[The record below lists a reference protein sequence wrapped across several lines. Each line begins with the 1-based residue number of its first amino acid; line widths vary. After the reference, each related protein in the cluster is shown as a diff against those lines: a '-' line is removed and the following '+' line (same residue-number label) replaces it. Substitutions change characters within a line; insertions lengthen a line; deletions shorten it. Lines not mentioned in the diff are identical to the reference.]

1 MQHKGQ
7 ESSPILRMPKCMK
20 RLSQVGESASSAE
33 ADPFQILMVTLR
45 IVAVLSALAFLLPF
59 RFARERAR
67 PTVGSLSYFAAIG
80 LGFLLLEIVLIQRFV
95 LFLGFPTY
103 ALSVVHFALLIFTGV
118 GSAISARFARM
129 QRWLMCALGIVIGLI
144 GIGAYGL
151 QPVLRSVIS
160 VPFGARAALTVGVL
174 APLGIALGAAMPL
187 GLRRFQVLQPN
198 SVAYAWGVNG
208 VSSVLASVL
217 GVALAIN
224 FGFAMTSLIAAACYA
239 AALLH
244 AAVGRWPSP
253 DGPVDTL
260 TRVELFRADQP
271 VAPPT

>member
-1 MQHKGQ
+1 
-7 ESSPILRMPKCMK
+7 
-20 RLSQVGESASSAE
+20 
-33 ADPFQILMVTLR
+33 
-45 IVAVLSALAFLLPF
+45 
-59 RFARERAR
+59 
-67 PTVGSLSYFAAIG
+67 
-80 LGFLLLEIVLIQRFV
+80 
-95 LFLGFPTY
+95 
-103 ALSVVHFALLIFTGV
+103 
-118 GSAISARFARM
+118 
-129 QRWLMCALGIVIGLI
+129 
-144 GIGAYGL
+144 
-151 QPVLRSVIS
+151 
-160 VPFGARAALTVGVL
+160 
-174 APLGIALGAAMPL
+174 
-187 GLRRFQVLQPN
+187 
-198 SVAYAWGVNG
+198 VAYAWGVNG